1 MLHLKPVVECEYVH
15 LLKHCRL
22 LHSEV
27 LVIYIC
33 ILNTGYFIMAL
44 HYISE
49 GNMLLLLLYIYLTAT
64 VSLILHANYMLT
76 LYFPGLP

>member
-1 MLHLKPVVECEYVH
+1 
-15 LLKHCRL
+15 
-22 LHSEV
+22 
-27 LVIYIC
+27 
-33 ILNTGYFIMAL
+33 MAL

-76 LYFPGLP
+76 LYFPGLL